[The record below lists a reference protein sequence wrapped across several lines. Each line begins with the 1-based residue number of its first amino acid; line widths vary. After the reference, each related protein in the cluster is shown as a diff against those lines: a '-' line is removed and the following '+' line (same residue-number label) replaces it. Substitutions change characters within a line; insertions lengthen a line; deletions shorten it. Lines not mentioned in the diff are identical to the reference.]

1 MNEACFFI
9 GGEVFAVELGDE
21 ITLRTQVGFTPIWC
35 FYRSNHRGKKQ
46 TRQPLKLPGLKMRP
60 LEPGL
65 LDHDLATGAAAA
77 GCGELL
83 AGA

>member
-46 TRQPLKLPGLKMRP
+46 TRQPLKLPGL
-60 LEPGL
+60 
-65 LDHDLATGAAAA
+65 
-77 GCGELL
+77 
-83 AGA
+83 

>member
-35 FYRSNHRGKKQ
+35 FYRSNHRGKNKPVS
-46 TRQPLKLPGLKMRP
+46 R
-60 LEPGL
+60 
-65 LDHDLATGAAAA
+65 
-77 GCGELL
+77 
-83 AGA
+83 